1 MKGLSVVK
9 CIVIKLYNIP
19 LLSFKYLQNLYSD
32 ASFSFLILVIFYKIW
47 CQGLLM
53 WLTLKRQQSPLW
65 PFLCKASGGPFR
77 ICFYLGEPG
86 KENCYK
92 MMSFKSSQEIITYML
107 KKYLEDWTFLLINS
121 GGINLKKRG
130 IMGLRALS

>member
-1 MKGLSVVK
+1 MKDFRLLSVLSSSFITFLYYPLNI
-9 CIVIKLYNIP
+9 CRIFIVMLPSLSLYWLFSIRFGARACWCGWP
-19 LLSFKYLQNLYSD
+19 LKDSNP
-32 ASFSFLILVIFYKIW
+32 
-47 CQGLLM
+47 
-53 WLTLKRQQSPLW
+53 PLW

-86 KENCYK
+86 KESCYK